1 VISAFG
7 GAKLQVMTPEL
18 IATGLVLV
26 LIVLIR
32 VLLLRVFGRFEWAS
46 IEERR
51 SWIVLV
57 RNVSLLVGAFLIML
71 IWADELRVIGLSL
84 VAVAV
89 AVAIS
94 VQDLI
99 KSMVGAFV
107 RATSS
112 SYSIGDRVQVA
123 GIRGQVIDHSLLTT
137 TLIEISPGHL
147 RTGRTITVPNSQFL
161 TEPVVNETTGHEY
174 ILHSFH
180 VPVSSKE
187 WGAAMDALKKSADR
201 VAAPYVQP
209 ARKQM
214 DKRAKRHALP
224 APIIEPFVTPRP
236 ISADGVELTVRV
248 PVATSDVWRVE
259 HEILEEWL
267 RVQDKLRSQ
276 QG

>member
-1 VISAFG
+1 
-7 GAKLQVMTPEL
+7 MTPEL
-18 IATGLVLV
+18 IATGLVV
-26 LIVLIR
+26 FLIVLIR
-32 VLLLRVFGRFEWAS
+32 ILLIRVFRRLEWAS

-51 SWIVLV
+51 GWIVLV
-57 RNVSLLVGAFLIML
+57 RNFSLLSGAFLVIL

-112 SYSIGDRVQVA
+112 SYAIGDRVQVA

-147 RTGRTITVPNSQFL
+147 RTGRTVSVPNSQFL
-161 TEPVVNETTGHEY
+161 TEPVINETTGHEY

-180 VPVSSKE
+180 VPVSADE
-187 WGAAMDALKKSADR
+187 WSDAMAELKQAADR
-201 VAAPYVQP
+201 VSAPYVEP
-209 ARKQM
+209 AREQM
-214 DKRAKRHALP
+214 ELRARRHALA

-236 ISADGVELTVRV
+236 TSAGEVELTVRV
-248 PVATSDVWRVE
+248 PVRTSDVWRVE
-259 HEILEEWL
+259 HEILEACL
-267 RVQDKLRSQ
+267 RALDELR
-276 QG
+276 GHAT